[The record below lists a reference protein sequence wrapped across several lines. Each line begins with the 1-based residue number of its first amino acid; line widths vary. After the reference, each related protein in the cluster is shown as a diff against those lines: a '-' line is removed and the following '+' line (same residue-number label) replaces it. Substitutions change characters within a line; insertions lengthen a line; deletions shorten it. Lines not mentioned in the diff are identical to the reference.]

1 MRREK
6 LIFVVVLLI
15 CSFIGGRA
23 FAAYE
28 LQKPNWCVVDCGLN
42 DTIGTGDYNDGLD
55 TGDVVGCRLDCSIG
69 PLGEVHWQPAL
80 STGTIVESGFYHINY
95 SSWIANPTFVFNDF
109 NDIEISST
117 TIRFKLDTGSNPD
130 WTQYA
135 IAFSTATIP
144 NKLFK
149 DTTYYIKEDGSWDTS
164 FDEAKDWNP
173 ASFYEGVELTSLK
186 PNTIYGFKI
195 KSKSSPEPPTLWS
208 GNTENYTW
216 THIETPGINV
226 KVYITS
232 ATVTAVG
239 PFTNLGWGQS
249 GIYYGINGSWSG
261 LTQIDTPRKFTGL
274 TPNTSYT
281 FKVKAQ
287 NGAKDGKEYETEVV
301 SIDKCT
307 LCARPQNPYITEV
320 SSCSL
325 RLDWSKPSSG
335 TAEYYKIKENEV
347 PIQDNYIQLSLSRD
361 NLESVNSRYT
371 YKIYAVNK
379 SSDTDENSS
388 VTISTYTF
396 CSIPP
401 APGVLDISADRVEI
415 TINPGNNPLYTD
427 YSIRVSSGPGSV
439 KYVQNDRTV
448 GVNEVFN
455 TINLPG
461 WGSPLTIT
469 NLGSNVKYDISVQAR
484 NMYKNVTG
492 YGASVSSC
500 TYAAV
505 PRLEVVEENKEQEW
519 VRIIIQQGNNSP
531 DTEYAIWV
539 DEKSS
544 GGMWS
549 QKGWLQPDPNDPVW
563 RTKSNWEEGQGN
575 EFIEITDLNLV
586 DNGFRFKA
594 KGRRTITGYSKEETV
609 FSKAFAYAGNVVH
622 PPTAK
627 IGLVELTA
635 ETTYYYNSD
644 QTVTFGAG
652 EIHYSYTT
660 DGSPPPDPTRSNL
673 LGTSFTL
680 TAPQGSVITYKIK
693 AKAWNGDAESDVG
706 GVWVVVID
714 KESPTIGSF
723 IIQEGEYT
731 RNSRITLQIA
741 APGADKMYIDGDV
754 VDDDNTFSWI
764 DYSDSKI
771 VYLTLG
777 DGAKTVNLKVKDKA
791 GNERP
796 LASEPEVSD
805 TITLEQSPP
814 AIVNLSIDE
823 AIFTDRGVFVTTT
836 SITLRIS
843 AENADSMWIDGDVTG
858 DNTKGWIS
866 YSISKQVTL
875 TPGDGPKTV
884 TVTIKKDTTGS
895 TDEKSTRI
903 TLDTVVQNPTLSL
916 SDQDS
921 TNQEYTNSSTVNVFI
936 NNLNAEDIVE
946 YILGEFYQT
955 KPDPNNPAWGNLP
968 VADTFSL
975 SSGDGPKTVYL
986 WVKDA
991 AGNINVGI
999 SSATITLDTQ
1009 GPRNPSLSIDEGNYT
1024 NLQMV
1029 HLTISATEANNM
1041 LIDGDV
1047 KDDTNTKGW
1056 ISYSS
1061 STQVTVLPG
1070 DGEKEVTVKFKDE
1083 AGNETSIEKRTIT
1096 LDTIPPAIEGNIEA
1110 RFVRHNEELE
1120 ERKETGCQT
1129 PTFIWKATDTLSGVN
1144 GYSYSFSTDT
1154 GVEPNDV
1161 IDPTTKIESLDS
1173 IQPEW
1178 TDKSKDGT
1186 YYFKVKAKD
1195 YAGNFS
1201 QVSSFTYEYRA
1212 DLVYLEATIEVEGKE
1227 RQGDE
1232 VKGVKANT
1240 LPEIEFNK
1248 EVWGVRNNVEVEL
1261 IRDNEGKEYENRT
1274 VSCEIS
1280 SSTVFLWKANPE
1292 KDWESNHTYRIK
1304 VKDNIEDK
1312 TGNRLMEEKELIFT
1326 TMLDR
1331 TKRNVVMWE
1340 SEKKTE
1346 MILEA
1351 NALEEDGYILINLE
1365 PLSLKET
1372 GAKEAKQVNKD
1383 AIIEA
1388 DKKVKNNGDRYCY
1401 NLRESMKEISGYN
1414 TEGGKMVGEFSSDVY
1429 VEFPYG
1435 DEDNDGI
1442 VDSTKE
1448 TSEPVS
1454 EKTLSIYW
1462 LDEERKLWVKV
1473 SGTEVDKE
1481 KNVARAKV
1489 IGFGTYT
1496 LMGGGFYDLSDAY
1509 AYPVPYKPN
1518 DGLSTT
1524 GDETTG
1530 IRFTNLSTEAEIRIY
1545 TISGELVKKLVHKSG
1560 YVEEWY
1566 PVENEKGEKVVS
1578 GVYIYYIENQKQHKL
1593 GKLVIIR

>member
-6 LIFVVVLLI
+6 LIFVVVLLV

-23 FAAYE
+23 FAVYE

-42 DTIGTGDYNDGLD
+42 DTIGTGDYANGLD

-69 PLGEVHWQPAL
+69 PLGEVHWLA
-80 STGTIVESGFYHINY
+80 GTILVESGFYHINY
-95 SSWIANPTFVFNDF
+95 SSWIANPTFVF

-135 IAFSTATIP
+135 IAFSTATLL
-144 NKLFK
+144 NSLFK
-149 DTTYYIKEDGSWDTS
+149 DTTYYIKEDGSWGTS

-208 GNTENYTW
+208 GKTENYTW

-249 GIYYGINGSWSG
+249 GIYYGIGGSWPRWN
-261 LTQIDTPRKFTGL
+261 QNDTPYTFTGL

-281 FKVKAQ
+281 FKVKAS
-287 NGAKDGKEYETEVV
+287 NGAWYETEVV
-301 SIDKCT
+301 SVDKCT

-379 SSDTDENSS
+379 SSDTDENSLVS
-388 VTISTYTF
+388 ISTYTF

-401 APGVLDISADRVEI
+401 APQIVDISAD
-415 TINPGNNPLYTD
+415 TINMIIKTGNNPSYTE
-427 YSIRVSSGPGSV
+427 YSIKAYSVLGPTKFV
-439 KYVQNDRTV
+439 ENDYTV
-448 GVNEVFN
+448 GDIEVFHRAN
-455 TINLPG
+455 E
-461 WGSPLTIT
+461 WGEPLKIK
-469 NLGSNVKYDISVQAR
+469 NLGSNVKYDISVQAM
-484 NMYKNVTG
+484 NVNGHVTG

-505 PRLEVVEENKEQEW
+505 PGLEVVEEDKLAGW
-519 VRIIIQQGNNSP
+519 VKITIQQGNNSP
-531 DTEYAIWV
+531 ETEYAIWV

-549 QKGWLQPDPNDPVW
+549 PKGWLQPDSNDPVW
-563 RTKSNWEEGQGN
+563 RTKSNWEEGQG
-575 EFIEITDLNLV
+575 FIEITGLNLD

-594 KGRRTITGYSKEETV
+594 KGRRTITGYSTEETV
-609 FSKAFAYAGNVVH
+609 FSKAFAYAGNVVY

-714 KESPTIGSF
+714 REPPTIGSF

-731 RNSRITLQIA
+731 RN
-741 APGADKMYIDGDV
+741 
-754 VDDDNTFSWI
+754 
-764 DYSDSKI
+764 
-771 VYLTLG
+771 
-777 DGAKTVNLKVKDKA
+777 
-791 GNERP
+791 P
-796 LASEPEVSD
+796 L
-805 TITLEQSPP
+805 
-814 AIVNLSIDE
+814 
-823 AIFTDRGVFVTTT
+823 
-836 SITLRIS
+836 ITLRIS
-843 AENADSMWIDGDVTG
+843 AENADSMWIDGDVV
-858 DNTKGWIS
+858 DDINTKKWID
-866 YSISKQVTL
+866 YSGLKIVYLRVGDGAKTVNLKVKDKAGNEASPESDTITLEQFPPAIVNLLIDEAISTDRGVFVTTTSITLRIVAENANSMRIYGDVVNDINTKKWIDYGTSEQVTL
-875 TPGDGPKTV
+875 TPGDGEKTV

-895 TDEKSTRI
+895 TDEQSANI

-921 TNQEYTNSSTVNVFI
+921 TNQEYTNSRTVNIFI
-936 NNLNAEDIVE
+936 NNLNADIVE
-946 YILGEFYQT
+946 YILGEIYQT
-955 KPDPNNPAWGNLP
+955 RPDPNNPAWGNLP
-968 VADTFSL
+968 VADTFFL
-975 SSGDGPKTVYL
+975 SSGEGEKKVYM

-991 AGNINVGI
+991 VGNINVGI